1 MPGTPTIAALW
12 LGGGRG
18 KEEAAPD
25 AECSCQAGAS
35 PQHMQPPPG
44 CSSRTGADK
53 VDEELSLH
61 SDMPTL
67 WQPKFCSLLISC
79 SDYIIGGTVLH
90 LSLDADCHFCQV
102 KGQLPKQTKS
112 ARWKKVLFPGGAQ
125 AAMYLQAIFVLCKQ
139 RLKG

>member
-1 MPGTPTIAALW
+1 M
-12 LGGGRG
+12 GGERR
-18 KEEAAPD
+18 KRPPMQSAP
-25 AECSCQAGAS
+25 ARREQARS
-35 PQHMQPPPG
+35 TCIRQPPLG

-112 ARWKKVLFPGGAQ
+112 ARWKKVVSWWCSGCHVFTI
-125 AAMYLQAIFVLCKQ
+125 YFCFVQTALE
-139 RLKG
+139 RLN